1 MKVYAKCTQKGH
13 VFADCKIDVYCDICD
28 SVEHVNHKCP
38 VLKFAKPVV
47 QAVGYAVDGLGFQHI
62 PHQPLQRSKKGTKKA
77 LVRVVGGSLTIEK
90 LVALLHKLCPA
101 KWKWEQVPQGEEAFV
116 ILFPLKSEMQR
127 AINFGGADVKEG
139 GVPTG
144 IRVEFEEWFEE
155 EEGFLLPKVWV
166 KVFGLR
172 KKLREYLT
180 LWAMGS
186 LLGAT
191 QLVDTKTTRKNEFGR
206 FFVAVLNPKLI
217 PKMIDVV
224 IGDHYFE
231 LKFEVEKKGVD
242 ENGEE
247 VEFNLED
254 WDGDEEDGNS
264 EGEEYKE
271 NNEGKERESKRTKN
285 DDMAIDDNKENSERK
300 ENEVQEGGDQ
310 GREDVILEMAENV
323 LDVAVERVLGEEYER
338 VEREEEKIDGAVM
351 QQEKVE
357 QLANIEEVLVTPK
370 RASERLMGSS
380 GRHSLE
386 KEKSRKVWMNLDLL
400 SGNESK
406 NSFLSFSQAHII
418 ENLKGFRS
426 EPRRV

>member
-1 MKVYAKCTQKGH
+1 MAT
-13 VFADCKIDVYCDICD
+13 
-28 SVEHVNHKCP
+28 
-38 VLKFAKPVV
+38 
-47 QAVGYAVDGLGFQHI
+47 
-62 PHQPLQRSKKGTKKA
+62 
-77 LVRVVGGSLTIEK
+77 
-90 LVALLHKLCPA
+90 
-101 KWKWEQVPQGEEAFV
+101 
-116 ILFPLKSEMQR
+116 
-127 AINFGGADVKEG
+127 
-139 GVPTG
+139 GV
-144 IRVEFEEWFEE
+144 RVEFEEWFEK

-191 QLVDTKTTRKNEFGR
+191 QLVDTKPTRKNEFGR

-351 QQEKVE
+351 LQEKVD

-406 NSFLSFSQAHII
+406 NSFLSFSQAHIV
-418 ENLKGFRS
+418 ENLNALD
-426 EPRRV
+426 

>member
-1 MKVYAKCTQKGH
+1 M
-13 VFADCKIDVYCDICD
+13 
-28 SVEHVNHKCP
+28 S
-38 VLKFAKPVV
+38 
-47 QAVGYAVDGLGFQHI
+47 LG
-62 PHQPLQRSKKGTKKA
+62 G
-77 LVRVVGGSLTIEK
+77 
-90 LVALLHKLCPA
+90 
-101 KWKWEQVPQGEEAFV
+101 
-116 ILFPLKSEMQR
+116 
-127 AINFGGADVKEG
+127 
-139 GVPTG
+139 
-144 IRVEFEEWFEE
+144 
-155 EEGFLLPKVWV
+155 
-166 KVFGLR
+166 
-172 KKLREYLT
+172 
-180 LWAMGS
+180 
-186 LLGAT
+186 
-191 QLVDTKTTRKNEFGR
+191 

-406 NSFLSFSQAHII
+406 NSFLSFSQAHIV
-418 ENLKGFRS
+418 ENLNALD
-426 EPRRV
+426 

>member
-1 MKVYAKCTQKGH
+1 MAT
-13 VFADCKIDVYCDICD
+13 
-28 SVEHVNHKCP
+28 
-38 VLKFAKPVV
+38 
-47 QAVGYAVDGLGFQHI
+47 
-62 PHQPLQRSKKGTKKA
+62 
-77 LVRVVGGSLTIEK
+77 
-90 LVALLHKLCPA
+90 
-101 KWKWEQVPQGEEAFV
+101 
-116 ILFPLKSEMQR
+116 
-127 AINFGGADVKEG
+127 
-139 GVPTG
+139 GV
-144 IRVEFEEWFEE
+144 RVEFEEWFEK

-180 LWAMGS
+180 LWAVGS

-191 QLVDTKTTRKNEFGR
+191 QLVDMKTTRKNEFGR

-247 VEFNLED
+247 VEFSLED

-386 KEKSRKVWMNLDLL
+386 KAKSRKVWMNLDLL

-406 NSFLSFSQAHII
+406 NSFLSFSQAHIV
-418 ENLKGFRS
+418 ENLNALGLNLGDSSNLVSDSVLILKETEFLRS
-426 EPRRV
+426 EELGDKVSPSIEKLNDSCNDEEEEYVDSDLLNHLCGDTMDEVMDDEDFHLSCEIDDILIKSYPKKSRKGGKRRRGTVGFKLGRKKGYNERNFLE